1 MNDGGGVGPDGLGCD
16 LRGGCEIRT
25 REAVR
30 RGMPFDIMDDDDDI
44 GCGGGVRDSVV
55 FICHRVLGII
65 AGCRNSGACKI
76 LSEIYSHAVR
86 ALCIIS
92 PLVSA
97 RALRFLNDV
106 LGKNFGQFELDAW

>member
-1 MNDGGGVGPDGLGCD
+1 MTEAASACPDGLGCD

-25 REAVR
+25 CEAVR

-44 GCGGGVRDSVV
+44 GCGGGGGRDSVV

-86 ALCIIS
+86 PLRIIS
-92 PLVSA
+92 GAAVS
-97 RALRFLNDV
+97 
-106 LGKNFGQFELDAW
+106 NF